1 MRFIGRIKER
11 KLFHKLSDNDKFE
24 SKLIYGRRR
33 VGKSELIKKSIRE
46 HQIQAIYFECKQTSE
61 LNNVESLSN
70 LISERLGLP
79 KLAFSS
85 IEEVLE
91 FLFRQSK
98 KEKKILVLD
107 EYSHLR
113 DSVDGMDSILQTLID
128 QNKDESMMKLMI
140 CGSYVDIMQSLVYVH
155 NPLYI
160 YLK

>member
-1 MRFIGRIKER
+1 MRFIGRKNEK
-11 KLFHKLSDNDKFE
+11 KLLHKLLDNDKFE
-24 SKLIYGRRR
+24 SILIYDRRR
-33 VGKSELIKKSIRE
+33 VGKSELINKSIRE

-98 KEKKILVLD
+98 KEKMILVLD
-107 EYSHLR
+107 EYSYLR
-113 DSVDGMDSILQTLID
+113 DRVDGMDSIL
-128 QNKDESMMKLMI
+128 
-140 CGSYVDIMQSLVYVH
+140 
-155 NPLYI
+155 
-160 YLK
+160 